1 MNFLDSIKDFLGKAF
16 PDKKSKIL
24 GIIIL
29 IIILGTGGF
38 FAFQKLKPKKIVV
51 TADAL
56 IQNYISTVLDSSNE
70 NMKTPSI
77 QKMTA
82 DIKTSE
88 GNASLDLENRRDKD
102 TDHLMINFN
111 GNNKKTMEM
120 YADKVDQQVGIYV
133 KRNENLWEF
142 ELKPKQSAVDDPR
155 TEFIEVS
162 ASGSE
167 IKSNNFKNLILE
179 DTSDKENTYKVS
191 TKVDGRV
198 MLSLLGNNY
207 QSIYINYDS
216 IASYLAKYNESL
228 TINCTLYFDKT
239 NKQLQEIRFI
249 GTQDNFKECNAAS
262 TGIQINNLDINL
274 INESYEASNVYVSE
288 DVEKVTK
295 TVTSLQT
302 NRLENSIKQSET
314 ETKTNNQSSEIL
326 QMDTETDNKN

>member
-1 MNFLDSIKDFLGKAF
+1 MNFLDNIKDFLGKAF

-29 IIILGTGGF
+29 IIILGAGGF
-38 FAFQKLKPKKIVV
+38 FTFQKLKPKKTVI
-51 TADAL
+51 TADVL
-56 IQNYISTVLDSSNE
+56 IQNYISTTLDNSNE
-70 NMKTPSI
+70 NIKIPSV

-111 GNNKKTMEM
+111 GNNKETMEM

-167 IKSNNFKNLILE
+167 IKSDNFKDLILE
-179 DTSDKENTYKVS
+179 DNSNKENTYKVS
-191 TKVDGRV
+191 AKVDGRV

-216 IASYLAKYNESL
+216 VASYLAKYNESL

-239 NKQLQEIRFI
+239 NKQLQEIRFT
-249 GTQDNFKECNAAS
+249 GSQDDFKECNAAS
-262 TGIQINNLDINL
+262 TGIQISNLDITL

-302 NRLENSIKQSET
+302 NRLKNSIEQSET
-314 ETKTNNQSSEIL
+314 ETKADNQSSEIL
-326 QMDTETDNKN
+326 QIDTKTNDKN

>member
-29 IIILGTGGF
+29 IIILGTGVF

-51 TADAL
+51 TADVL

-70 NMKTPSI
+70 NIKTPSI

-133 KRNENLWEF
+133 KRNESLWEF

-167 IKSNNFKNLILE
+167 IKSNNFKDLILE
-179 DTSDKENTYKVS
+179 DASDKENTYKVS

-314 ETKTNNQSSEIL
+314 ETKTDNQSSEIL
-326 QMDTETDNKN
+326 QIGTETDNKN